1 MYSLKYKLETTKKQI
16 PVLNTCLEDV
26 ANSTIRTVHTKNAQ
40 KTQKNRIKSLY
51 KKRCAKI
58 GRKKNAAQKFCTAR
72 SAVQK
77 FCTKKRPVQKF
88 CTARRTVQNFCTK
101 KSDVHFS

>member
-40 KTQKNRIKSLY
+40 KTQKNMH
-51 KKRCAKI
+51 KKLVQKTLRE
-58 GRKKNAAQKFCTAR
+58 NWAQKKTLHKNFVQ
-72 SAVQK
+72 SEGMYKNFVQK
-77 FCTKKRPVQKF
+77 
-88 CTARRTVQNFCTK
+88 
-101 KSDVHFS
+101 KSAAHFFD

>member
-1 MYSLKYKLETTKKQI
+1 MYSLKYKPETTKKQI

-72 SAVQK
+72 TGEGLYKNFVQK
-77 FCTKKRPVQKF
+77 KVLYTFL
-88 CTARRTVQNFCTK
+88 
-101 KSDVHFS
+101 D